1 MKKSGAEDSVIVL
14 IGEKADNKRL
24 IAFVVS
30 SYGENEMKANM
41 RKYLPEYFIPDKIMV
56 MEKFPVTPN
65 GKIDRKALISE
76 YEKNNKSTSPAVNR
90 VLNETE
96 KKITEIIKEVLSA
109 ESIDINESFMTLG
122 VSSVEIIKLQ
132 IILKLHLVKDQI

>member
-1 MKKSGAEDSVIVL
+1 
-14 IGEKADNKRL
+14 
-24 IAFVVS
+24 
-30 SYGENEMKANM
+30 MKANM

-122 VSSVEIIKLQ
+122 VSSVEIIK
-132 IILKLHLVKDQI
+132 IANHLEVAFGQRPDISEIMAYKNIGGLLDFYKDKKTNGKAEKS

>member
-76 YEKNNKSTSPAVNR
+76 YEK
-90 VLNETE
+90 
-96 KKITEIIKEVLSA
+96 II
-109 ESIDINESFMTLG
+109 N
-122 VSSVEIIKLQ
+122 Q
-132 IILKLHLVKDQI
+132 HLRL

>member
-56 MEKFPVTPN
+56 KW
-65 GKIDRKALISE
+65 KISCKRQTVKLNRKRLF
-76 YEKNNKSTSPAVNR
+76 
-90 VLNETE
+90 LNM
-96 KKITEIIKEVLSA
+96 KK
-109 ESIDINESFMTLG
+109 
-122 VSSVEIIKLQ
+122 
-132 IILKLHLVKDQI
+132 

>member
-1 MKKSGAEDSVIVL
+1 
-14 IGEKADNKRL
+14 
-24 IAFVVS
+24 
-30 SYGENEMKANM
+30 MKANM

-122 VSSVEIIKLQ
+122 VFICCDNKNCKSS
-132 IILKLHLVKDQI
+132 